1 MPSRF
6 KQEFVMSE
14 NKLPAASIHDEQPK
28 NALDRWILRLGNALS
43 LLFLFTVAISFYE
56 VLMRYA
62 FNAPTTWVHETAAFV
77 GGTLF
82 VFGGVY
88 AMAAD
93 KHVRVVLIYDH
104 VSRRTKHYLNLVH
117 HIVGLAFAG
126 MMAYASYVTVEASW
140 FAPWGEMRLET
151 SGSAFNPP
159 YPALLKAV
167 IFITLVILVV
177 QFVLHLI
184 QEIQALRNKHD
195 V

>member
-1 MPSRF
+1 MPSLL

-14 NKLPAASIHDEQPK
+14 KKLPAAPIHDEQPK
-28 NALDRWILRLGNALS
+28 NALDVWIVRAGNAFS
-43 LLFLFTVAISFYE
+43 LLFLVTVAISFYE
-56 VLMRYA
+56 VVMRYV
-62 FNAPTTWVHETAAFV
+62 FDSPTTWVHETAAFI
-77 GGTLF
+77 GGALF

-88 AMAAD
+88 AMASN

-104 VSRRTKHYLNLVH
+104 VSPRARHYLNLVH

-126 MMAYASYVTVEASW
+126 MMAYASYITVEASW

-167 IFITLVILVV
+167 IFVTLIILVV

-184 QEIQALRNKHD
+184 QEIQALRKKRD